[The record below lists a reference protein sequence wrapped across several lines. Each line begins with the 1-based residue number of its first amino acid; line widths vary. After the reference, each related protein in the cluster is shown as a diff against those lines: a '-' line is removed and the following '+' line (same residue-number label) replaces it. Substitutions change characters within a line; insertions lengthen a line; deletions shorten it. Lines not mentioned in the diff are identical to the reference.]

1 MTDQPP
7 RPVFLERS
15 VYQRR
20 RMGDAAFFL
29 SVFGALLLCAPV
41 MWPGPAEL
49 EAEAVRGIAMSG
61 AILYVFGVWVVL
73 ILLTALF
80 GALVRRR
87 DIEGVDSG
95 NR

>member
-1 MTDQPP
+1 MTDQPT

-20 RMGDAAFFL
+20 RMGDAAFLL

-41 MWPGPAEL
+41 MWPGPAEV

-61 AILYVFGVWVVL
+61 AILYIFGVWVVL
-73 ILLTALF
+73 ILFTALF
-80 GALVRRR
+80 GALVRRL
-87 DIEGVDSG
+87 DIEGADPG
-95 NR
+95 DR